1 MQNIKRLLD
10 KYRTRWI
17 QEGWY
22 NDDPIQFPLMYECR
36 EDKEVVGI
44 LSALL
49 AWGRRDIIANK
60 MRYLLELLGRH
71 PAKSIMNATYDKD
84 KLEQFRHRIYKG
96 KHILVLLDTLAE
108 LLAKYGTVAKGF
120 EKLQDGDIT
129 GAMQNFYNLVIERT
143 PKSDERVIT
152 HLVPDP
158 SRGSACKR
166 MTMFLRWMVRRE
178 YPDMGLWTQFSPA
191 HLLISLDVHAW
202 RGAKHLG
209 LTKYA
214 NPSLKAAIVV
224 TKNVSKLL
232 SSDDPAKYDVALW
245 LLGKDLS
252 EKKSLV
258 RL

>member
-1 MQNIKRLLD
+1 MA
-10 KYRTRWI
+10 
-17 QEGWY
+17 
-22 NDDPIQFPLMYECR
+22 
-36 EDKEVVGI
+36 
-44 LSALL
+44 ALL

-252 EKKSLV
+252 EKRITV